1 MSCICIETRN
11 ARGVTP
17 LIEALKSVGGWPIMG
32 QSGGYNDSEFD
43 WKDAFV
49 KHVITSKS
57 SPVFVL
63 SVLNDAKNNVVKRLH
78 VGLVYS
84 NVCLKIL

>member
-1 MSCICIETRN
+1 MI
-11 ARGVTP
+11 P

-49 KHVITSKS
+49 KHVIKSES
-57 SPVFVL
+57 SPVFAL
-63 SVLNDAKNNVVKRLH
+63 SVLADANDT
-78 VGLVYS
+78 LVNRFYVS
-84 NVCLKIL
+84 F